1 MGRYQIKANEL
12 REAYGKPRTAQVYKS
27 KAWQL
32 ARTIKINATQGK
44 CERCG
49 GVGEEVHHQI
59 RLTLSNLVDT
69 SISLDQKNL
78 ELLCKDCHNEE
89 HGRFKKKEVLFDKDG
104 NYIG

>member
-1 MGRYQIKANEL
+1 MAKPKEL
-12 REAYGKPRTAQVYKS
+12 HRFYKS

-59 RLTLSNLVDT
+59 RLTLSNLGDT
-69 SISLDQKNL
+69 CISLDQKNL
-78 ELLCKDCHNEE
+78 ELLCRACHNEE
-89 HGRFKKKEVLFDKDG
+89 HGRFKKKEVLFDENG
-104 NYIG
+104 NFIGLITDEMDKNS

>member
-1 MGRYQIKANEL
+1 MAKPKEL
-12 REAYGKPRTAQVYKS
+12 HRFYKS

-59 RLTLSNLVDT
+59 RLTLSNLGDT

-78 ELLCKDCHNEE
+78 ELLCRDCHNQE
-89 HGRFKKKEVLFDKDG
+89 HGRFKKKEVLFDEDG
-104 NYIG
+104 NFTG

>member
-1 MGRYQIKANEL
+1 
-12 REAYGKPRTAQVYKS
+12 
-27 KAWQL
+27 WQL

-59 RLTLSNLVDT
+59 RLTISNLSDT

-78 ELLCKDCHNEE
+78 ELLCKECHNEE
-89 HGRFKKKEVLFDKDG
+89 HGRFKRKEVMFDKDG
-104 NYIG
+104 NYIP

>member
-1 MGRYQIKANEL
+1 MAKPKEL
-12 REAYGKPRTAQVYKS
+12 HRFYKS

-49 GVGEEVHHQI
+49 GIGEEAHHQI
-59 RLTLSNLVDT
+59 RLTLSNLSDT

-78 ELLCKDCHNEE
+78 ELLCKDCHNAEHKRFSKEREFDEE
-89 HGRFKKKEVLFDKDG
+89 G
-104 NYIG
+104 NLIHR

>member
-1 MGRYQIKANEL
+1 MAKPKEL
-12 REAYGKPRTAQVYKS
+12 HRFYKS

-59 RLTLSNLVDT
+59 RLTLSNLGDT
-69 SISLDQKNL
+69 SISLDQNNL

-89 HGRFKKKEVLFDKDG
+89 HGRFKKREVLFDEDG
-104 NYIG
+104 NFIGLITDEMDKNS